1 MEEARV
7 LVVDDD
13 KVALKAMCRI
23 LAKEGHAVTGASGGA
38 RALSLLAESRF
49 DLVITDLVM
58 GDIDGLELLSR
69 VKRKDP
75 EAEVIVITGHA
86 SIATAIEAIKRGAYH
101 YVEKPV
107 RPDEVRNLA
116 SRALERIALRR
127 RVRELEERALDE
139 PARPRL
145 VGESQRIQEVVRL
158 IEQVA
163 PADCNVLVTGE
174 SGTGKE
180 LVASL
185 IHHHS
190 RRRDARFL
198 AINCGAFTEG
208 LLANELFGHEREAF
222 TGASRARA
230 GLLESASGG
239 TLFLDEVGDMPLSM
253 QSKLLRALDEHEVIR
268 VGGTRTVPIDVRV
281 VAATNQDL
289 NRATDAGLFRRD
301 LYFRLN
307 VVSIAVPPL
316 RERQKDIPLLAH
328 LFLDRAA
335 RRADK
340 RFVGFSDEAM
350 SVLSAYSFPG
360 NVRELENVVERAVVI
375 ASGETI
381 RLRDL
386 PPDLTEMDVFSF
398 ERKDSGVR
406 TLRQVQ
412 SDYILWVLERVG
424 RNKTRAADLL
434 GIDRS
439 SLWRHLKER
448 EIEE

>member
-1 MEEARV
+1 MKQARV

-13 KVALKAMCRI
+13 KVALKTMCRI
-23 LAKEGHAVTGASGGA
+23 LTKEGHDVTGAGGGA
-38 RALSLLAESRF
+38 RAVSLLAESRF

-58 GDIDGLELLSR
+58 NEINGLDLLSR

-86 SIATAIEAIKRGAYH
+86 SIATAIEAIKGGAYH

-107 RPDEVRNLA
+107 RPDEVRHLA
-116 SRALERIALRR
+116 ARALERIALRR
-127 RVRELEERALDE
+127 RVRELEERATNE

-145 VGESQRIQEVVRL
+145 VGESRQIEEVVRL

-185 IHHHS
+185 IHHRS
-190 RRRDARFL
+190 RRREARFL
-198 AINCGAFTEG
+198 AINCGAFAEG

-253 QSKLLRALDEHEVIR
+253 QAKLLRALEEHEVIR
-268 VGGTRTVPIDVRV
+268 VGGTRTIPIDVRV
-281 VAATNQDL
+281 IAATNQDL

-316 RERQKDIPLLAH
+316 RERRKDIPLLAH

-335 RRADK
+335 KRAEK
-340 RFVGFSDEAM
+340 RFAGFSDEAM
-350 SVLSAYSFPG
+350 SVLTEYSFPG
-360 NVRELENVVERAVVI
+360 NVRELENVVERAVVV
-375 ASGETI
+375 ASGDTI

-398 ERKDSGVR
+398 ERRGSGIR
-406 TLRQVQ
+406 TLREMQ

-424 RNKTRAADLL
+424 RNKTKAAELL